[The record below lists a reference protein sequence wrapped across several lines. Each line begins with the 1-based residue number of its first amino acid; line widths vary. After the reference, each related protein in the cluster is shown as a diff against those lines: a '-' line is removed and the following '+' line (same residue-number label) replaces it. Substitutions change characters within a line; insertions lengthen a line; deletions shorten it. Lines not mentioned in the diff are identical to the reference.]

1 MARTDVTR
9 WMTVLASALLVAGCG
24 NDPDDGAP
32 GAHFVL
38 PEGQREFVTL
48 LGVDTIAI
56 ESFVRT
62 EDRIVG
68 VYVNRNPVTIVGRYV
83 ADLTPE
89 GRIGRLEVAWTTPAT
104 NPDGAESWTS
114 VITVDGST
122 ATVVNVGGPADGTI
136 EMEVGPGAL
145 PSLGRA
151 PMALFVAEQAAR
163 EARDAGTDDY
173 PLSLISATRPQ
184 PTPNAITAA
193 TGDTVSYNFFGS
205 PMYVVL
211 NDDGEIVGTTGYATT
226 MQATSIQAEHMDVPT
241 MASDF
246 AARDANGAG
255 LGVPSPAATA
265 TVTLGEARIEVAY
278 SQPAKR
284 GRDIWGGLVPHGEVW
299 RTGANSATV
308 FTTDTDL
315 ILMNMDLPAGSYT
328 LWTTFTESSQHLIV
342 NRQTGQWG
350 TDYDASRDFGRVE
363 MTVDQLRDVVERF
376 TISFQEMEG
385 GGVMHLEWDR
395 TRYSVPIRFR

>member
-1 MARTDVTR
+1 MAGANVTR

-24 NDPDDGAP
+24 DTPDDGTP
-32 GAHFVL
+32 GGHSVL

-48 LGVDTIAI
+48 LGEDTIAI

-62 EDRIVG
+62 EDRITG

-89 GRIGRLEVAWTTPAT
+89 GRIGRLEVAWSTPAT
-104 NPDGAESWTS
+104 NPDATEPWTS
-114 VITVDGST
+114 VITVEGTT
-122 ATVVNVGGPADGTI
+122 ATVVNDGGRADGTI

-145 PSLGRA
+145 PSLGQA
-151 PMALFVAEQAAR
+151 PMALFVVEQAAR
-163 EARDAGTDDY
+163 EAREAGSDDY
-173 PLSLISATRPQ
+173 PLSLVSSTRPQ
-184 PTPNAITAA
+184 PTTNAITAA
-193 TGDTVSYNFFGS
+193 NGDTVSYNFFGS
-205 PMYVVL
+205 PMYVLL
-211 NDDGEIVGTTGYATT
+211 NDDGELVGTTGYATT
-226 MQATSIQAEHMDVPT
+226 MKANSIQAAHMDVPT
-241 MASDF
+241 MAAEF
-246 AARDANGAG
+246 AARDASGTG
-255 LGVPSPAATA
+255 LGVPSPAATTTA
-265 TVTLGEARIEVAY
+265 TFGGARIEVGY

-284 GRDIWGGLVPHGEVW
+284 GRDIWGGLVPYGEVW

-308 FTTDTDL
+308 FTTDKDL
-315 ILMNMDLPAGSYT
+315 ILRDMNLPAGSYT
-328 LWTTFTESSQHLIV
+328 LWTTFTESSQELIV

-350 TDYDASRDFGRVE
+350 TAYDESQDFGRIE

-395 TRYSVPIRFR
+395 TRFSVPIRFR